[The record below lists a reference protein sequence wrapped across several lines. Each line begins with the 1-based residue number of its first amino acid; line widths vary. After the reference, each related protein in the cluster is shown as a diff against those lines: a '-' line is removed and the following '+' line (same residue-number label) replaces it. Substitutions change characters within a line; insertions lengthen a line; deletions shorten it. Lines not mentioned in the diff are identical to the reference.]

1 MSYQS
6 RILSHP
12 LFGSLNHTQAR
23 RPGSSQASKPIPS
36 KDRRPKGGYSGFAT
50 SVETAKYSNTK
61 QVVSE
66 GANKTQRKP
75 SKECLHCKEDHN
87 LSSCPQL
94 RRRNREEKLEFLR
107 KEGVCFGCF
116 EVGHMSKGCQKR
128 LTCQVCSLKHPTILH
143 INKTEIKNKKD
154 ERSKDTAVTDV
165 YTNQTSVWSDTGAGN
180 RMQTCY
186 SPCENQNEKR

>member
-1 MSYQS
+1 MNSVEYLEELNHPVNMKAIISKLPFKLQERWRIKAFELQERHCLRAKFADLVAFVSYQS

-36 KDRRPKGGYSGFAT
+36 NDRRPKGRYSGFAT

-66 GANKTQRKP
+66 GANKTQREAIKV
-75 SKECLHCKEDHN
+75 CLHCKEDHN

-94 RRRNREEKLEFLR
+94 GRRNREEKLEFL
-107 KEGVCFGCF
+107 KK
-116 EVGHMSKGCQKR
+116 KG
-128 LTCQVCSLKHPTILH
+128 
-143 INKTEIKNKKD
+143 
-154 ERSKDTAVTDV
+154 
-165 YTNQTSVWSDTGAGN
+165 SVFW
-180 RMQTCY
+180 ML
-186 SPCENQNEKR
+186 